1 MWWLFAAQVDEWI
14 VNPRVP
20 GWNRHTDRPRSVVFP
35 PRPSAFRT
43 PEEPGLALVRGSE
56 LPQPPV
62 GGVVAAFL
70 ASCTG
75 GRESGVGLTFEY
87 GNRLLGTPFNRYE
100 GFNAFVLLCEPTT
113 HAHHHAVF
121 QRHHAATV
129 RTEFHAAILRGML

>member
-1 MWWLFAAQVDEWI
+1 MDEWI
-14 VNPRVP
+14 VNLITL
-20 GWNRHTDRPRSVVFP
+20 GWVYDTDRQGSVVFP
-35 PRPSAFRT
+35 PRPSAFRA

-62 GGVVAAFL
+62 CAVVATFL

-87 GNRLLGTPFNRYE
+87 GNRLLSTPFNRYE
-100 GFNAFVLLCEPTT
+100 GLNAFVLLCEPTT

-129 RTEFHAAILRGML
+129 RTEFHAAILRCML